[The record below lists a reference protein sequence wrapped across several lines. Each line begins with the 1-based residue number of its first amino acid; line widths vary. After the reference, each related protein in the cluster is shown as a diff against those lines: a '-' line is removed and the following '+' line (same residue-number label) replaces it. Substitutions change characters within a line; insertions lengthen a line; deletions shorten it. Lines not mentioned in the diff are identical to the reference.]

1 MHSHLSSVN
10 YLNVVVKTISF
21 DLERLRRHRVF
32 KKCVCF
38 YLPVLC
44 IVQPCKPLQAKA
56 SGGEMLCRM
65 PVVNLPDDLSQ
76 QLNNSETGTID
87 DTQGP
92 GVAVYWASD
101 GRTRADIY
109 VGLILDGFKL
119 YKNISSV
126 DPYIKMQFALEPVV
140 SCEYDDIDVDP
151 NKDRVISIKV
161 NHLS

>member
-1 MHSHLSSVN
+1 
-10 YLNVVVKTISF
+10 
-21 DLERLRRHRVF
+21 
-32 KKCVCF
+32 
-38 YLPVLC
+38 
-44 IVQPCKPLQAKA
+44 
-56 SGGEMLCRM
+56 MLCRM
-65 PVVNLPDDLSQ
+65 PVVNLPDDLNQ

-109 VGLILDGFKL
+109 VGVILDGFKL
-119 YKNISSV
+119 YENISSV
-126 DPYIKMQFALEPVV
+126 DPYIKMQFALKPVV